1 MRNILMIDGK
11 PTSDFGVFISGV
23 GTYNAP
29 ERDTTAVSVPGRNGD
44 LLIDNGRFHNIEI
57 TYPCYIVKEFADKFN
72 AFKNYLLSRNG
83 YFKIE
88 DSYDA
93 EHYRKAFHNS
103 GLTPSVQ
110 LLHRVGAF
118 EITFNCNPQRF
129 LKDGDNTLILTS
141 DGMMFN
147 PTYFDAKPLIRAY
160 GTGSFT
166 INDITVTITSANEYT
181 DIDCEIMDAFKGS
194 VNCNGNIETT
204 DNKFPVLTSGENT
217 ISMTGITQ
225 LEITP
230 RWWEI

>member
-103 GLTPSVQ
+103 GLVPSVQ

-129 LKDGDNTLILTS
+129 LKSGEDEIELTS
-141 DGMMFN
+141 SGVIYN
-147 PTYFDAKPLIRAY
+147 PTLFRSKPLIRAY
-160 GTGSFT
+160 GTGYFYIGGIKT
-166 INDITVTITSANEYT
+166 TITTADGYT
-181 DIDCEIMDAFKGS
+181 DIDCEIMDCFKGS
-194 VNCNGNIETT
+194 TNCNGNVSCDDFENLGLEPG
-204 DNKFPVLTSGENT
+204 DNNITMN
-217 ISMTGITQ
+217 GITK
-225 LEITP
+225 LIITP
-230 RWWEI
+230 RFWEI